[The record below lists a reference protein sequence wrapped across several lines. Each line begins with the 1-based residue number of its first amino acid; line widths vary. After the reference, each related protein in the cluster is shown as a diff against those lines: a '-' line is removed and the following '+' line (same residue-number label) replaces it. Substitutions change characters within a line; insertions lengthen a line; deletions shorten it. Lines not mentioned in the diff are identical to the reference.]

1 MERSELERK
10 GECPD
15 TSRSLGPTW
24 RDKKS
29 PRAAL
34 SLSTFDFWVWGVGG
48 LGLGGWGVGGFGVWG
63 LVRGFG
69 CPFIFLVG

>member
-10 GECPD
+10 GNVRTP
-15 TSRSLGPTW
+15 LGPTW

-34 SLSTFDFWVWGVGG
+34 SLSLSTFGVGG
-48 LGLGGWGVGGFGVWG
+48 LGGLGVWG
-63 LVRGFG
+63 LGVGGLGGLRFGRGFG
-69 CPFIFLVG
+69 CPFF